1 MPKADAKASRTM
13 RPPPG
18 WNNIGS
24 ADALFAQQEAS
35 AFDLRHFNLI
45 RRSKPCGQGFLET
58 RGRIVPE
65 PLPAEWKDCNLV
77 SSSIWRPSLSKAH
90 QELRLSTWKTK

>member
-1 MPKADAKASRTM
+1 MPKPDSKASKIV

-18 WNNIGS
+18 WNKIVS
-24 ADALFAQQEAS
+24 ADALFAQQDAS
-35 AFDLRHFNLI
+35 ALDLQHFNLI
-45 RRSKPCGQGFLET
+45 RRWKPYGQGFLET

-90 QELRLSTWKTK
+90 HELRLSTWKTK